1 MAVPK
6 IKSVKNERA
15 NLDGNPYFLHSS
27 KRNFEEFQHMYS
39 MHKVLSRPSHT
50 YMFIEM
56 ILVPRL
62 LHLIVN
68 VRSPQLYNRYSC
80 EIAGAAL
87 KINDELQFSVKNT
100 H

>member
-1 MAVPK
+1 
-6 IKSVKNERA
+6 
-15 NLDGNPYFLHSS
+15 
-27 KRNFEEFQHMYS
+27 
-39 MHKVLSRPSHT
+39 
-50 YMFIEM
+50 MFIEM

-68 VRSPQLYNRYSC
+68 VPRPRYNRYSC
-80 EIAGAAL
+80 EIAGAL